1 MFEYADLIGVPFVNR
16 GREVATGLDCYGL
29 AMEVFKRQGIELP
42 EFWIS
47 CEDASRI
54 NETVEAE
61 KANGRWARIGRPEA
75 PCIIVLRFNRFEW
88 NHVGVYIGAG
98 KFIHTARKTG
108 VRIERLDHPYW
119 RQRIEGYYIPAR

>member
-1 MFEYADLIGVPFVNR
+1 MFEYADLIGVPFANR
-16 GREVATGLDCYGL
+16 GRDPKTGLDCYGL

-54 NETVEAE
+54 NETVGTE
-61 KANGRWARIGRPEA
+61 KANGRWARIERPKA
-75 PCIIVLRFNRFEW
+75 PCIIVLRFNNHQW
-88 NHVGVYIGAG
+88 NHVGVYIGSG
-98 KFIHTARKTG
+98 KMLHTARKTG

>member
-1 MFEYADLIGVPFVNR
+1 MFDYKDLIGVPFANR

-29 AMEVFKRQGIELP
+29 AMEVFRRQGIELP

-54 NETVEAE
+54 DRTVAE
-61 KANGRWARIGRPEA
+61 EKNGGRWIRLERPEA
-75 PCIIVLRFNRFEW
+75 PCLIVLRFNAFKL
-88 NHVGVYIGAG
+88 NHVGIYIGSG
-98 KFIHTARKTG
+98 KMLHTARKTG

-119 RQRIEGYYIPAR
+119 RQRIEGYYIPKR

>member
-1 MFEYADLIGVPFVNR
+1 MFDYSDLIGVPFANR

-54 NETVEAE
+54 DNTIGAE
-61 KANGRWARIGRPEA
+61 KTSGRWIELKQPKD
-75 PCIIVLRFNRFEW
+75 PCLIALRFNEFKL
-88 NHVGVYIGAG
+88 NHIGVYIGSG
-98 KFIHTARKTG
+98 KMLHTARKTG